1 MKVLHRFGVVC
12 FWASCL
18 IALAYPIIGALVVM
32 DGEQATLWGTGQIG
46 FYTLASIAI
55 GSTIRYIFGWSAKDV

>member
-18 IALAYPIIGALVVM
+18 IALAYPAFGVLVLM
-32 DGEQATLWGTGQIG
+32 DGDQATLWGAAQIA
-46 FYTLASIAI
+46 FYTAASIAA
-55 GSTIRYIFGWSAKDV
+55 GSAVRYIFGWSAKDV